1 MNKKKVITPCVSICR
16 LDKENICIGC
26 GRTKEESQKWKN
38 LKPFIQKKII
48 NKLKK
53 RKEKMGIKQSEKFK
67 T

>member
-1 MNKKKVITPCVSICR
+1 MSKNLNPCINICR
-16 LDKENICIGC
+16 FIGIKGWCIGC
-26 GRTKEESQKWKN
+26 GRTKEEAQKWKN